1 MFHRFELKYQQSW
14 PNKKIFLAERC
25 SPSSS
30 SAAFRAKA
38 TSQILLKRLSPRT
51 SIWSE
56 TFSATSLRCCSV
68 QLTIDLNCCSELN
81 WNWKLPGAPVQ
92 RARGSPVRDGDEDE
106 SRRRKVGFHWCRR
119 LPNSCFVQ
127 PQVHLGSTTG
137 TSRFNHRILFPLLNT
152 DRFMKCVNYNSGLS
166 QLWSKHCPLLCWG
179 LRGSP
184 GHQEHLQGD
193 FLEIFCGE
201 I

>member
-1 MFHRFELKYQQSW
+1 MFHRFDLKPQQSW
-14 PNKKIFLAERC
+14 PNKKIFLTERC

-38 TSQILLKRLSPRT
+38 TSQILLKRLSLRT
-51 SIWSE
+51 SISSE

-68 QLTIDLNCCSELN
+68 QLKNNCSSEKWSELN
-81 WNWKLPGAPVQ
+81 WDWKLPGAPVQ

-119 LPNSCFVQ
+119 LPNSCLVQ
-127 PQVHLGSTTG
+127 PQVHLGDQPGSCSFSLT
-137 TSRFNHRILFPLLNT
+137 HT
-152 DRFMKCVNYNSGLS
+152 DLWSVINYNSRLS
-166 QLWSKHCPLLCWG
+166 QLWSKHCPLLRWG